1 MFIFESHPILLYSP
15 SNKSPPAPFL
25 IQLPPCPPLPVLIKE
40 LPALICLE
48 GVLSP
53 KANYP
58 SVSPK
63 FSTTYISTENMLPNK
78 GGITRASSLPTIA
91 QTQSFSAGDVHAL
104 TIEFSGLLPLNE
116 EPFSPGFTVFVFAV

>member
-1 MFIFESHPILLYSP
+1 MFVFESHPILLYSP

-63 FSTTYISTENMLPNK
+63 FSTTYISTEK
-78 GGITRASSLPTIA
+78 KVKVSRTVVSD
-91 QTQSFSAGDVHAL
+91 SFPSR
-104 TIEFSGLLPLNE
+104 GL
-116 EPFSPGFTVFVFAV
+116 